1 MSIDELLH
9 KENSGKT
16 DEKAENKTSAP
27 LLEVRRLR
35 KVYRDRGYEQ
45 EIIREINLTLNKE
58 EFVCILG
65 PSGCGKTTFLR
76 CIAGFEAYE
85 GDILINGKPVKAPGT
100 DRIMVFQDFNQ
111 LFPWK
116 TVEKN
121 IQYPLKL
128 QGIKDK
134 EELKRLSDLYL
145 KKVDLD
151 GYQKYYPHQLSGGMK
166 QRVAIAKAMA
176 LKPEIVL
183 MDEPF
188 AALDAMTRNNL
199 QKELL
204 EISRRE
210 KLTVIFI
217 THNIQEAITLGT
229 RTLLLSKKGIIKI
242 DEPNP
247 LPKPVTPSL
256 PGYGEMW
263 DRYHD
268 ALEAENTV
276 KNDPLDGVSGE
287 YNDED

>member
-16 DEKAENKTSAP
+16 EKKHESKPSVP

-45 EIIREINLTLNKE
+45 EIIREINLSLNKE
-58 EFVCILG
+58 EFLCILG

-76 CIAGFEAYE
+76 CIAGFESYE
-85 GDILINGKPVKAPGT
+85 GDILINGKPVKTPGT

-134 EELKRLSDLYL
+134 DELKRLSDIYL

-242 DEPNP
+242 DEVNP

-287 YNDED
+287 YNDEN